1 MNCNLKCEKCPYAA
15 YERVAGK
22 VIVVDVVGAL
32 PSASLLD
39 FSAAPV
45 VTLGHRGYSIR
56 FINFTGEDY
65 HIGRKILASH
75 PDVVLDLVDSTDLEN
90 SLRLPVR
97 FIDMDS
103 KVVMALVRYSE
114 LLTTGH
120 SVDHATLGNLM
131 GFQAIPLPDGTEET
145 LSRLLSLIVDTY
157 ESPLDHK
164 KHVHVPYGNDIEESL
179 TRLTSMI
186 NSSKDLSCSYH
197 DRYLALRLLED
208 PQYIYPDIEHS
219 PNAGELAKAAAL
231 EAEALER
238 DYGEKV
244 TDLIRKARQGFVSGA
259 LQETM
264 RHSSDNSDHTVAQKI
279 DSVLTSRFLGLPILV
294 LVLLGVFQATF
305 SLGAYPEGWIE
316 SGITALSVLL
326 RGVMAPGWFSSL
338 VIDGIVQGVGAVL
351 AFLPNIVILFFFL
364 SILEDSGYMARAAF
378 LMDKL
383 MHRIGLHGRSFIPML
398 IGFGCNVP
406 AIMAAR
412 KIEDRRDR
420 TLTMLMI
427 PFMSCSARLPVYL
440 LLVSAF
446 FASSKALVMI
456 GLYASGILLSII
468 FAFIMKH
475 TRWFRKEEEDYVS
488 ELPPFRKPTLRNTGA
503 HILERVADYLQKIST
518 VILAASVIIWA
529 LEYFPA
535 SRTNGGENKE
545 ESYLS
550 MVGRAMEP
558 VMKPLG
564 FDWKMNV
571 CLLTGLPAKEA
582 IVSTMGILY
591 HSEDDESAAEA
602 MRYESGVTPPVALAF
617 MFFVLLYFPCIAT
630 IATLK
635 REIGRRWAAFSVVNS
650 LVMAWLVAFLVFRIG
665 TLLM

>member
-1 MNCNLKCEKCPYAA
+1 MNCNLNCEKCPFAA
-15 YERVAGK
+15 YEMAAGK
-22 VIVVDVVGAL
+22 VIVVDVVGAM

-65 HIGRKILASH
+65 HIGRKILASS

-103 KVVMALVRYSE
+103 KVVMALTSYSE

-120 SVDHATLGNLM
+120 SVDHSTLGNLM
-131 GFQAIPLPDGTEET
+131 GFQAIPLPDATEET

-164 KHVHVPYGNDIEESL
+164 KHVHVPYGTDIEESL
-179 TRLTSMI
+179 TRLTAMI
-186 NSSKDLSCSYH
+186 NSSGDLGCSFH

-208 PQYIYPDIEHS
+208 PQYIYPNIEHA
-219 PNAGELAKAAAL
+219 PNAGELARAAAL
-231 EAEALER
+231 EAESLER
-238 DYGEKV
+238 EYGEKV

-259 LQETM
+259 LQETL

-279 DSVLTSRFLGLPILV
+279 DSVLTSRFLGFPILV

-316 SGITALSVLL
+316 GGITALSVML

-338 VIDGIVQGVGAVL
+338 IIDGIVQGVGAVL

-364 SILEDSGYMARAAF
+364 SLLEDSGYMARAAF

-446 FASSKALVMI
+446 FAHSKALVMI
-456 GLYASGILLSII
+456 GLYVSGILLSIL
-468 FAFIMKH
+468 FAFIMKR
-475 TRWFRKEEEDYVS
+475 TRWFCKDEEDYVS

-503 HILERVADYLQKIST
+503 HIWERVADYLQKIST

-529 LEYFPA
+529 LEYFPV
-535 SRTNGGENKE
+535 SRTDGGENKE
-545 ESYLS
+545 ESYLA
-550 MVGRAMEP
+550 MIGRTMEP

-617 MFFVLLYFPCIAT
+617 MLFVLLYFPCIAT
-630 IATLK
+630 IATLR
-635 REIGRRWAAFSVVNS
+635 REIGGRWAAFSVVNS
-650 LVMAWLVAFLVFRIG
+650 LVLAWLVAFLVFRIG